1 MVAMK
6 FSSVSFALVSC
17 LFLTS
22 IFSALG
28 QTSQPSPAA
37 QPPAPQ
43 TSSPQSSDNDNGV
56 AAEWDTR
63 KLLDS
68 LSQQAERLKPV
79 IDQVQPA
86 NWQSKGASETYV
98 AQSKAVEAQLK
109 YLLASAD
116 AFSRQPERLPLGL
129 DAYFRM
135 QALESSLGSLVEGVR
150 KYQNPALASLM
161 QSLLAENSTNRD
173 RLRQYL
179 QDLATQ
185 KEQEFEVADREAQ
198 RCRAALLQQPTPKT
212 KKVAH
217 P

>member
-6 FSSVSFALVSC
+6 SFSLSFALISC
-17 LFLTS
+17 LYLTAS
-22 IFSALG
+22 FAALG
-28 QTSQPSPAA
+28 QTPEPAPAA
-37 QPPAPQ
+37 SAADQ
-43 TSSPQSSDNDNGV
+43 GV
-56 AAEWDTR
+56 ASEWDTR
-63 KLLDS
+63 KLLDA

-86 NWQSKGASETYV
+86 TWQSKGAPEAYI
-98 AQSKAVEAQLK
+98 AQGKSVQNQLQ
-109 YLLASAD
+109 YLLASTD

-135 QALESSLGSLVEGVR
+135 QSLDSSFASLVEGVR
-150 KYQNPALASLM
+150 KYQNPALANLM

-179 QDLATQ
+179 LDLSSQ
-185 KEQEFEVADREAQ
+185 KEREFEVADREAQ
-198 RCRAALLQQPTPKT
+198 RCRAALLQQPAPKT

>member
-1 MVAMK
+1 MK
-6 FSSVSFALVSC
+6 LALVSS

-22 IFSALG
+22 IFSAFG
-28 QTSQPSPAA
+28 QTAEPT
-37 QPPAPQ
+37 PPAP
-43 TSSPQSSDNDNGV
+43 TPTADKGV
-56 AAEWDTR
+56 ASEWDIR

-68 LSQQAERLKPV
+68 LSQQTEHLKPV

-86 NWQSKGASETYV
+86 NWQSQGASETYV
-98 AQSKAVEAQLK
+98 AQWNAVQAQLK
-109 YLLASAD
+109 YLLASTD

-135 QALESSLGSLVEGVR
+135 QALESTLGSLIEGVR
-150 KYQNPALASLM
+150 KYQNPALASIM
-161 QSLLAENSTNRD
+161 QSVVAENSTNRD

-185 KEQEFEVADREAQ
+185 KEQEFVVADREAQ
-198 RCRAALLQQPTPKT
+198 RCRAALLQQPAPKN
-212 KKVAH
+212 KKVSH